1 MIYETFREAVKN
13 IWSNKLRTVL
23 TMLGIIIGV
32 TAVIVI
38 VGLGNGMTQSI
49 KDSFSDMGT
58 NVLSVQIT
66 GRGSRTVT
74 VQQLYDIVDSH
85 PEVFTGMS
93 PATTLDSTV
102 KVDTT
107 TYGHTSVKGV
117 SETYLD
123 MMGRTL
129 AQGRGLTYVDITDNK
144 KVCVVGDYIAR
155 VGYGGNAIGQ
165 TIKIGSEKFTIVGVL
180 EANVSNTTDQKGTDD
195 DMIFVPYTTAQR
207 VSQTMASSYGIVL
220 VSDDLATEG
229 KNLLADGIESILH
242 AEDGYF
248 IISLS
253 EMLET
258 MTNMINMVVAILTA
272 IAAISLLVGGIGIMN
287 IMMVSVTER
296 TREIG
301 IRKALGAKE
310 RSILALFVTE
320 AATTSALGGLL
331 GIALGYLFSALANR
345 VLPLLVSDM
354 ELTVAPS
361 MTSVLV
367 AFGISVGI
375 GVLFGYLPAKRA
387 ARLNP
392 IEALRYD

>member
-13 IWSNKLRTVL
+13 IWSNKFRTVL

-49 KDSFSDMGT
+49 KDSFSEMGT
-58 NVLSVQIT
+58 NILSVQIT

-93 PATTLDSTV
+93 PTTTLDSTV

-107 TYGHTSVKGV
+107 TYGYTSVKGV

-155 VGYGGNAIGQ
+155 AAYGGNAIGQ
-165 TIKIGSEKFTIVGVL
+165 TIKIGSERFTIVGVL
-180 EANVSNTTDQKGTDD
+180 EANVSSTTDQEGTDE

-207 VSQTMASSYGIVL
+207 ISRTSASSYGVVL
-220 VSDDLATEG
+220 VSDELADEG
-229 KNLLADGIESILH
+229 KNLLVVGIESPR
-242 AEDGYF
+242 
-248 IISLS
+248 
-253 EMLET
+253 
-258 MTNMINMVVAILTA
+258 
-272 IAAISLLVGGIGIMN
+272 GGRLFHHQP
-287 IMMVSVTER
+287 ER
-296 TREIG
+296 DAGDHDRHDQH
-301 IRKALGAKE
+301 
-310 RSILALFVTE
+310 
-320 AATTSALGGLL
+320 GG
-331 GIALGYLFSALANR
+331 GDPDRHCSH
-345 VLPLLVSDM
+345 
-354 ELTVAPS
+354 
-361 MTSVLV
+361 
-367 AFGISVGI
+367 
-375 GVLFGYLPAKRA
+375 LPAGGRHRHYEHYDGVRHRA
-387 ARLNP
+387 HPGDRHSQGAGCQGTLHSCPVRH
-392 IEALRYD
+392 